1 MNILIIEDEK
11 NLADLIKDNKNEA
24 VNKVKKAML
33 SSNGQSIARNAGYI
47 AIN

>member
-1 MNILIIEDEK
+1 MK
-11 NLADLIKDNKNEA
+11 KTLADLIKDSKNKA
-24 VNKVKKAML
+24 VNKVKEAML